1 MKMSKGDGM
10 RCERFGGAFLLCM
23 AGLVMTG
30 PDLRAANNEPILFYI
45 GQTERDAAVV
55 SLQGDTI
62 QVAASE
68 RGLNAAK
75 KVSGTVRDRGA
86 GKLISFLSIEV
97 PCSLEGVTGLI
108 ASLYYQEDN
117 KGRPYM
123 GAATY
128 LSMKDEKDGEWTYSS
143 NFFQPLTK
151 SLLIRPVSA
160 KDLEFSIAHTPN
172 KENKKM
178 IGVGIQ
184 VRSGSVYIKEIR
196 KGKELAT
203 ASVTVT
209 GPDGKAVSSV
219 QKTLSSLGYG

>member
-30 PDLRAANNEPILFYI
+30 PDLMAANKEPILFHI

-55 SLQGDTI
+55 RLQGDTI

-75 KVSGTVRDRGA
+75 KISGIVRNRVA
-86 GKLISFLSIEV
+86 ISFLFIEV
-97 PCSLEGVTGLI
+97 PCSLEGVTGLK
-108 ASLYYQEDN
+108 ASLYYTEDN

-123 GAATY
+123 GSVTY
-128 LSMKDEKDGEWTYSS
+128 LNMKDEKDGEWTYSS
-143 NFFQPLTK
+143 NFFQSLTK

-160 KDLEFSIAHTPN
+160 KNLELSIAHSPN
-172 KENKKM
+172 KKNKKM
-178 IGVGIQ
+178 MGVGIQ
-184 VRSGSVYIKEIR
+184 VRSGSVYIKEIN
-196 KGKELAT
+196 KGKEVAT

-219 QKTLSSLGYG
+219 QKSLSSLGYG